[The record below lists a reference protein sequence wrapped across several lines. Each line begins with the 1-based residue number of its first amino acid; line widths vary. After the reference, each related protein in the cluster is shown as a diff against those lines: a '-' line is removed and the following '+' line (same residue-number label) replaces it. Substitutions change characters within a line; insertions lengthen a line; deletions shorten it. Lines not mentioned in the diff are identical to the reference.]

1 MYQYTESLFIS
12 LQQMLFH
19 VVLEALGV
27 YYHKVGYLDFS
38 HLTELE
44 KKYISLKFIWKKQY
58 KSSTVKTHKKI
69 VFP

>member
-1 MYQYTESLFIS
+1 
-12 LQQMLFH
+12 MLFH

-44 KKYISLKFIWKKQY
+44 KKYISLKFI
-58 KSSTVKTHKKI
+58 
-69 VFP
+69 